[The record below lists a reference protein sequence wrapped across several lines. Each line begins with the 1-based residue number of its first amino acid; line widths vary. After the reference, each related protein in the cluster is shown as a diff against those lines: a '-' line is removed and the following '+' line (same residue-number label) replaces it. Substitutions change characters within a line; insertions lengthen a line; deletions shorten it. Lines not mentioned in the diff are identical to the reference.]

1 MFREGIKS
9 ADKSRKTRHNMI
21 VGLGDRPR
29 KEDSEMMIAAYKLV
43 LADGRYL
50 AVKADNRVDAFDKM
64 RLLWP
69 VLTEGYSWR
78 DVIVF

>member
-1 MFREGIKS
+1 
-9 ADKSRKTRHNMI
+9 
-21 VGLGDRPR
+21 
-29 KEDSEMMIAAYKLV
+29 MMIAAYKLV